1 MKFFIYTIAALVII
15 IGAILI
21 VFSVA
26 SRKQPELGLHNGQLS
41 PCPETPNCVCS
52 EYQVESAFVEPLTYT
67 TTAEQA
73 WVKIKQVIS
82 ETGGSVIIEDADY
95 LRVVYETPLLRYVDD
110 VEFRQDK
117 NLQRIHVRSAS
128 RVGGSDLGVNRKRVE
143 KIKIMFNK

>member
-1 MKFFIYTIAALVII
+1 MKFFNYTIAALVII
-15 IGAILI
+15 IGAVLI

-73 WVKIKQVIS
+73 WAKIKQVIS

-128 RVGGSDLGVNRKRVE
+128 RVGESDLGVNRKRVE
-143 KIKIMFNK
+143 KIKIMFSK